1 MIILVMNTLTYNI
14 LSSTEM
20 DNFRYIL
27 TIQIQYLFL
36 YKRTPYVVRRT
47 SYGMHIFILIWIKR
61 ILLGYVN

>member
-36 YKRTPYVVRRT
+36 YKRTPFVVR
-47 SYGMHIFILIWIKR
+47 YAYIYINLD
-61 ILLGYVN
+61 